1 MIRECPI
8 HVPHKTEPDTYARSL
23 NTMDDRYVDALK
35 ALADPNR
42 LRVYY
47 LLVQIDERIC
57 VAEAMDVLGES
68 HYNVSRNL
76 RILLKAG
83 LVTAKKEGKWVFY
96 TLRKNESPFFENLL
110 ATVRSIPI
118 DEFSQEI
125 ESCKKR
131 LSMRKDGHCIYGPDS
146 EEWKSAHLD

>member
-1 MIRECPI
+1 
-8 HVPHKTEPDTYARSL
+8 
-23 NTMDDRYVDALK
+23 MDDHYVEALK

-76 RILLKAG
+76 RLLLKAG
-83 LVTAKKEGKWVFY
+83 LVTAQKEGKWVFY
-96 TLRKNESPFFENLL
+96 TLKQDNSPFFSNLL

-118 DEFSQEI
+118 EEFKQEI
-125 ESCKKR
+125 DNCKQR
-131 LSMRKDGHCIYGPDS
+131 LSMRKEGHCIYGPDS
-146 EEWKSAHLD
+146 EEWKAARLQ